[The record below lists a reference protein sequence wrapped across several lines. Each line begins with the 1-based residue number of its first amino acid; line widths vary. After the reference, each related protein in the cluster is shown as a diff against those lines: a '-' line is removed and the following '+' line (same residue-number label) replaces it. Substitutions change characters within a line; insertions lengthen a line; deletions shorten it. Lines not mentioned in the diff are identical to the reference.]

1 MEIGGFLGE
10 IIPSPLSRNTAVTFC
25 VVVSLV
31 SVTACVYTQRIWEF
45 SGAPSRK
52 AQGHLKKDAD
62 LLTYLKIPSDTGHI
76 SIDKEGIPESSHHKE
91 TVRGDGR

>member
-1 MEIGGFLGE
+1 M
-10 IIPSPLSRNTAVTFC
+10 
-25 VVVSLV
+25 

-52 AQGHLKKDAD
+52 AQGHLKKDAE

-76 SIDKEGIPESSHHKE
+76 SIDKEGKSLILKFSNQEICTEKRVE
-91 TVRGDGR
+91 